1 MKIKKALFPVA
12 GMGTRMLPASKS
24 IPKELLPLY
33 DTPIL
38 DVLLEECVDAG
49 VEEFILVTSKGKD
62 SIMDYIDNFP
72 SLEKKLEKKANSGDT
87 ESAERLRK
95 IKKFHDV
102 KFSFVRQGQQKGDGH
117 AILEA
122 EHLLKDDDFLVIFGD
137 EVTFGSPSSVQQ
149 LVEAYHETKT
159 SIIGVQEVSP
169 ENVSAYGVVKP
180 LLKNSEIS
188 GNNNSTNTKT
198 FEISGVVEKPKQ
210 EDAPSNFAVIGKYVC
225 TSDIWDAL
233 RASGVSEG
241 GETRLI
247 DGFEKLL
254 KNRKISACALEG
266 KRFDT
271 GSLKGYFFAHM
282 YAALHHKGV
291 TKSEIQKFLE
301 EEKF

>member
-12 GMGTRMLPASKS
+12 GMGTRMLPASKA

-38 DVLLEECVDAG
+38 DVLLEECIDAG

-72 SLEKKLEKKANSGDT
+72 SLEKKLEKKAESGDE
-87 ESAERLRK
+87 ESKDRLQK

-102 KFSFVRQGQQKGDGH
+102 KFSFVRQGEQNGDGH
-117 AILEA
+117 AMLEA
-122 EHLLKDDDFLVIFGD
+122 EHLLKYDDFLVIFGD

-149 LVEAYHETKT
+149 LIEAYQKTKT
-159 SIIGVQEVSP
+159 SIIGVQKVAP
-169 ENVSAYGVVKP
+169 EKVSAYGVVKP
-180 LLKNSEIS
+180 SLPEIS
-188 GNNNSTNTKT
+188 QKI
-198 FEISGVVEKPKQ
+198 FEISGVVEKPTP
-210 EDAPSNFAVIGKYVC
+210 EEAPSNFAVIGKYVC

-233 RASGVSEG
+233 KNSGVSEG

-254 KNRKISACALEG
+254 EKKKISACALTG
-266 KRFDT
+266 MRFDT
-271 GSLKGYFFAHM
+271 GSLQGYFFAHM
-282 YAALHHKGV
+282 YAALHHEGV
-291 TKSEIQKFLE
+291 TKQQILSFLE
-301 EEKF
+301 TDEV

>member
-1 MKIKKALFPVA
+1 MNIKKALFPVA

-72 SLEKKLEKKANSGDT
+72 SLEKKLEKKANAGDE
-87 ESAERLRK
+87 ESADRLKK

-102 KFSFVRQGQQKGDGH
+102 KFSFVRQGEQNGDGH
-117 AILEA
+117 AMLEA
-122 EHLLKDDDFLVIFGD
+122 EHLLKDDDFLVVFGD

-159 SIIGVQEVSP
+159 SIIGVQKVDP
-169 ENVSAYGVVKP
+169 EKVSAYGVVKP
-180 LLKNSEIS
+180 QNSQIS
-188 GNNNSTNTKT
+188 KKV

-210 EDAPSNFAVIGKYVC
+210 EDAPSHFAVIGKYVC

-233 RASGVSEG
+233 RKSGVSEG

-247 DGFEKLL
+247 DGFEQLL
-254 KNRKISACALEG
+254 KERKISACALEG

-271 GSLKGYFFAHM
+271 GSLEGYFFAHM
-282 YAALHHKGV
+282 YAALHHNGV
-291 TKSEIQKFLE
+291 TKDQIQNFLE
-301 EEKF
+301 TEEF